1 MKVVNTINMNKQ
13 EKKDNSAKQDKA
25 RELAQELF
33 ELDIKELD
41 GMNEDQKK
49 EWRAKYDMLSKKEFE
64 YLHRKVLAA
73 KINRQSKAGWLTLP
87 RDFAIIV
94 FCVVGSLVSLKTGLI
109 SGIATL
115 LVFQSI
121 FQVYYSP
128 KLFQI
133 LGLSRIITYP
143 AYFLLGYSLVQ
154 NGSEWWQT
162 AIILGLTWFGSYLL
176 NMIAAIP
183 MQLYL
188 RSRAESNP
196 ENVKKETPK

>member
-1 MKVVNTINMNKQ
+1 MKAVNTKNMNKQ

-25 RELAQELF
+25 KELAQELF

-41 GMNEDQKK
+41 DMDEDQKK
-49 EWRAKYDMLSKKEFE
+49 EWRAKYNMLSKKEFD

-87 RDFAIIV
+87 RDFATIV
-94 FCVVGSLVSLKTGLI
+94 FCVVGSLVSLKIGLI
-109 SGIATL
+109 SGIAVL
-115 LVFQSI
+115 ILFQSI
-121 FQVYYSP
+121 FQVYYNP

-133 LGLSRIITYP
+133 FGLSRIITYP

-154 NGSEWWQT
+154 NGSQWWQT
-162 AIILGLTWFGSYLL
+162 AIILSSTYFGSYLL
-176 NMIAAIP
+176 NMVAAIP

-188 RSRAESNP
+188 KSRAESKQ
-196 ENVKKETPK
+196 ENVKKETAK